1 MRSGQ
6 RWTDLEAE
14 GGDVKYEILDGFHDA
29 ELQII
34 NIERFPT
41 EIHMRFFLSGGE
53 RRGVRFF

>member
-1 MRSGQ
+1 M
-6 RWTDLEAE
+6 
-14 GGDVKYEILDGFHDA
+14 KYEILDGFHDA